1 MFFIQ
6 KENIMSSFIF
16 PNESD
21 NTQKIDIDD
30 LYEANHK
37 KNLKQLSI
45 FNKLLN
51 RIHKKIKITSRTKTS
66 DKHIWFTVPEYIFGE
81 PLYNQGE
88 CIGYLVMKLEE
99 NGFLVKYLH
108 PNTLFVSWDNWIPQY
123 VRDEIKR
130 QTGKIIDERGNE
142 IEQEEEPEPEPQRKA
157 DNKTTSRSQN
167 GKTYT
172 STSDYKPQGG
182 LVYDQEMFENLERSV
197 KFKL

>member
-1 MFFIQ
+1 
-6 KENIMSSFIF
+6 MSSFIF
-16 PNESD
+16 PNETD

-51 RIHKKIKITSRTKTS
+51 RIHKKIKITSRSKPV
-66 DKHIWFTVPEYIFGE
+66 DKHIWFTVPEYLFGE

-123 VRDEIKR
+123 VRDEIKK
-130 QTGKIIDERGNE
+130 QTGKVIDERGNE
-142 IEQEEEPEPEPQRKA
+142 IYQEPEQEE
-157 DNKTTSRSQN
+157 SQGKMEQTQSTRTHN

-172 STSDYKPQGG
+172 STKEYKPQGG

>member
-1 MFFIQ
+1 
-6 KENIMSSFIF
+6 MSSFIF
-16 PNESD
+16 PNETD

-51 RIHKKIKITSRTKTS
+51 RIHKKIKITSRSKPV
-66 DKHIWFTVPEYIFGE
+66 DKHIWFTVPEYLFGE

-108 PNTLFVSWDNWIPQY
+108 PNTLFVCWDNWIPQY
-123 VRDEIKR
+123 VRDEIKK
-130 QTGKIIDERGNE
+130 QTGKVIDERGNE
-142 IEQEEEPEPEPQRKA
+142 IYEEPEKESESKGRMEENQSTR
-157 DNKTTSRSQN
+157 THN

-172 STSDYKPQGG
+172 STKDYKPQGG